1 MHSLN
6 ILPASCC
13 LQGLPKTVIASGLI
27 ARVGVLF
34 HELAGFP
41 LSSCELPTSTTCSD
55 KGLLSTTIHCEVSSE
70 HSGFLKPLFL
80 LRSLF
85 LWAEDALAS
94 YSYHT

>member
-13 LQGLPKTVIASGLI
+13 PQGLPKTVIASGYLI
-27 ARVGVLF
+27 ARAGVLF

-41 LSSCELPTSTTCSD
+41 LSSCELPKSTTCSG
-55 KGLLSTTIHCEVSSE
+55 KGLLSTMYCEVSSE
-70 HSGFLKPLFL
+70 HSGFLRPLFL

-85 LWAEDALAS
+85 LWALAS
-94 YSYHT
+94 